1 MGVAPSGYIMVKSL
15 VETMMNFADKAAGG
29 DLLSEEWKTM
39 TKEQVER
46 VRGGGPCALAPV

>member
-1 MGVAPSGYIMVKSL
+1 MVKSL

-29 DLLSEEWKTM
+29 DLLPEEWKTM

-46 VRGGGPCALAPV
+46 VRGGRPCALAPV